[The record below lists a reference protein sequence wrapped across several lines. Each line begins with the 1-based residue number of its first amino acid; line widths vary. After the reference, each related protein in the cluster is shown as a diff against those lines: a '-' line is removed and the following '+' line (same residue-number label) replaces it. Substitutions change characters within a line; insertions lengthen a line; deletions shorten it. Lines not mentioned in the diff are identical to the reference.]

1 MDRTDIRQKDDQG
14 VPLSARAHDVRGIF
28 ENHPRDDKC
37 PAIIVLGRLS
47 HSAYLMRSALF
58 ISSKALRETQ
68 IYKFEM
74 KSTVENWNTN
84 FLGTYT
90 PNNFSASRTP
100 LTRPL
105 PGDSLNQLPS
115 VPSTPRKGQKD
126 HDWTAAVRRRPFDID
141 LESTKARTIFT
152 IARWQEL
159 RLMKTVMS
167 TCGYFRSSDEN
178 VAILGGEFG
187 LLSPFGCPYPSLSQ
201 GSALAACTRHA
212 S

>member
-1 MDRTDIRQKDDQG
+1 
-14 VPLSARAHDVRGIF
+14 
-28 ENHPRDDKC
+28 
-37 PAIIVLGRLS
+37 LS

-90 PNNFSASRTP
+90 PMNSSASRTP

-115 VPSTPRKGQKD
+115 VPINAPKGPKRPWLNGSRPSTSV
-126 HDWTAAVRRRPFDID
+126 W
-141 LESTKARTIFT
+141 
-152 IARWQEL
+152 
-159 RLMKTVMS
+159 
-167 TCGYFRSSDEN
+167 YRSREYEGTN
-178 VAILGGEFG
+178 G
-187 LLSPFGCPYPSLSQ
+187 LYDS
-201 GSALAACTRHA
+201 
-212 S
+212 